1 MAKYKAR
8 DSYKSVKNK
17 HFNIGV
23 VKCLLRGGCI
33 VMDKKAFEA
42 LPKEIQESLESTE
55 KTKTKT
61 KTKKVSKKDTIKT
74 EGDK

>member
-1 MAKYKAR
+1 MAKYKAKA
-8 DSYKSVKNK
+8 SYKSVKNK

-33 VMDKKAFEA
+33 VMDKKTFKA
-42 LPKEIQESLESTE
+42 LPEEIQKSLESTE
-55 KTKTKT
+55 KKKTKT
-61 KTKKVSKKDTIKT
+61 KQVSKKDTIKT

>member
-1 MAKYKAR
+1 MAKYKAK
-8 DSYKSVKNK
+8 DSYKSAKNK

-23 VKCLLRGGCI
+23 VKCLLRGGSI
-33 VMDKKAFEA
+33 VMDKITFKA

-55 KTKTKT
+55 KKKTKI
-61 KTKKVSKKDTIKT
+61 KQVSKKDTIKT

>member
-1 MAKYKAR
+1 MKYKAK

-23 VKCLLRGGCI
+23 VKCLLRGGSI
-33 VMDKKAFEA
+33 VIDEKTFKA
-42 LPKEIQESLESTE
+42 LPKEIQKSLESTE
-55 KTKTKT
+55 KKKTKT
-61 KTKKVSKKDTIKT
+61 KQVSKKDTIKT

>member
-1 MAKYKAR
+1 MKYKAK

-23 VKCLLRGGCI
+23 VKCLLRGGSI
-33 VMDKKAFEA
+33 VIDEKAFKTM
-42 LPKEIQESLESTE
+42 PKEIQESLESAE
-55 KTKTKT
+55 KKKTKTKQ
-61 KTKKVSKKDTIKT
+61 VSKKDTIKT